1 MSQKF
6 SFPINNEFA
15 AAVHQPEPAKLTTL
29 IQNIVEGGI
38 WIATS
43 SLPVTLAVVSVF
55 GR

>member
-1 MSQKF
+1 MSQKYT
-6 SFPINNEFA
+6 FPIHSEFA
-15 AAVHQPEPAKLTTL
+15 SATHYPEPARLTSL
-29 IQNIVEGGI
+29 IQTIVEGGV